1 MILKVN
7 VNYLLMTLLC
17 FLWLDTSASD
27 LNEDLEEIRNWTF
40 KWKMNFNPDPNNK
53 LKKLYLVRRK
63 LPHCTQLFTLIIN
76 QLNQHKTQTSWDDA

>member
-1 MILKVN
+1 MILKGN

-27 LNEDLEEIRNWTF
+27 LNEDLEEIRNWNF

-53 LKKLYLVRRK
+53 LKKLYLVGRK